1 MSDLDPILRRFAAH
15 EGVERVLLVG
25 RDGLL
30 VRQEGSAGEMDV
42 DTVAA
47 LLPGVAAA
55 CEGLA
60 QAAALGRFASAV
72 LEMDQGVAIVVGL
85 SRELFLA
92 LFVRPGVGFAPLLR
106 EARRERFRLAALL

>member
-1 MSDLDPILRRFAAH
+1 MSDLDPILRRFADH
-15 EGVERVLLVG
+15 EGVEHVLLVG

-30 VRQEGSAGEMDV
+30 IRREGKAGEMDA

-60 QAAALGRFASAV
+60 QAAALGPLASAV
-72 LEMDQGVAIVVGL
+72 LEMDRGVTIVVGL

-92 LFVRPGVGFAPLLR
+92 LFVRAGVGFAPLLR

>member
-15 EGVERVLLVG
+15 EGVEHVLLVG

-30 VRQEGSAGEMDV
+30 VRREGGAGALDV

-60 QAAALGRFASAV
+60 DAASLGSFASAV
-72 LEMDQGVAIVVGL
+72 LEMDRGVTIVVSL

-92 LFVRPGVGFAPLLR
+92 VFVQPGVGFAPLLR